1 MKSIKTLSIL
11 CSSLVLLAA
20 CSSAPKV
27 DLTPK
32 DTTPPVTQQPP
43 PLNVQPART
52 YVESV
57 EIPAYLDPKSALSK
71 TRSVYFDYD
80 VFTVKPEFSNLVE
93 LHGKYLASHPKVSI
107 RVEGN
112 ADERGSSEYNLAL
125 GQKRAESVVRALKVY
140 GVKDAQVEAV
150 SLGKEKP
157 VATGHDEAAFAQNRR
172 VDLGYPSK

>member
-1 MKSIKTLSIL
+1 MKPIRSLTIL

-20 CSSAPKV
+20 CSSTPKV
-27 DLTPK
+27 DLTPTAP
-32 DTTPPVTQQPP
+32 TTPVTQQPP
-43 PLNVQPART
+43 AQTDQTPLT
-52 YVESV
+52 YVKPV
-57 EIPAYLDPKSALSK
+57 EIPDYLNPKSALSK

-93 LHGKYLASHPKVSI
+93 LHGKYLASHPQLSI

-157 VATGHDEAAFAQNRR
+157 VATGHDEAAYAQNRR